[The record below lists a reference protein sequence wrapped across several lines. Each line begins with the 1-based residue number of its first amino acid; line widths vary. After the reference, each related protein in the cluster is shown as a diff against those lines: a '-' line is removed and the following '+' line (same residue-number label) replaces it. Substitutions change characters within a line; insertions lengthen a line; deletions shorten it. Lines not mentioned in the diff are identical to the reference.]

1 MPRRRGGGGGV
12 PSSCQ
17 VSGSSKFLLLSILF
31 PSFIIRIFPPGGRD
45 WLRQWEGAAS
55 YWLEEGGW
63 GVSAP
68 PPQSEVGVGYR
79 GGGMRKGE
87 NLQNLKV
94 NPLHI
99 RREV

>member
-1 MPRRRGGGGGV
+1 MRDAKEERGGGGV

-55 YWLEEGGW
+55 YWLEEEEGGIGPAPSIRGRG
-63 GVSAP
+63 GV
-68 PPQSEVGVGYR
+68 